1 MRLESWIIPVVAI
14 ASWAFIVTYRMRI
27 AGRMREQ
34 AHRER
39 LAMIEKGLVPPPEA
53 DTKHLEAMM
62 DWHPSTVLGSSQA
75 AHSRRTGITL
85 IGVGVGLWLMLYVLG
100 TGRVSGAGLLLVV
113 LGIAFLVNA
122 VFETRSERNQ
132 RPRTPESTI
141 RT

>member
-1 MRLESWIIPVVAI
+1 MRGIIPVVAI
-14 ASWAFIVTYRMRI
+14 IAWAAIVMYRMHV

-39 LAMIEKGLVPPPEA
+39 LAMIEKGLVPPAEG
-53 DTKHLEAMM
+53 DSKHLDAMM

-85 IGVGVGLWLMLYVLG
+85 IGIGVGLSLMLYVLG
-100 TGRVSGAGLLLVV
+100 TGRVSGAGVLLVA

-122 VFETRSERNQ
+122 IFETRSER
-132 RPRTPESTI
+132 RDPK
-141 RT
+141 

>member
-14 ASWAFIVTYRMRI
+14 VAWAAIVMYRMHV

-39 LAMIEKGLVPPPEA
+39 LAMIEKGLVPPPEG
-53 DTKHLEAMM
+53 DSKQFDAMM

-85 IGVGVGLWLMLYVLG
+85 IGVGIGLWLMLYVLG
-100 TGRVSGAGLLLVV
+100 TGRVSGVGALLIAI
-113 LGIAFLVNA
+113 GIAFLVNA
-122 VFETRSERNQ
+122 VFETRSER
-132 RPRTPESTI
+132 RDTK
-141 RT
+141 

>member
-1 MRLESWIIPVVAI
+1 MRVESWIIPVVAI
-14 ASWAFIVTYRMRI
+14 TAWAAIVIYRMHV

-39 LAMIEKGLVPPPEA
+39 LAMIEKGLVPSAEA
-53 DTKHLEAMM
+53 DSKHLDAMM

-85 IGVGVGLWLMLYVLG
+85 IGIGIGLSLMLYVLG
-100 TGRVSGAGLLLVV
+100 TGRVSGAGVLLVA

-122 VFETRSERNQ
+122 IFETRSER
-132 RPRTPESTI
+132 RDPK
-141 RT
+141 

>member
-1 MRLESWIIPVVAI
+1 MRLENWIIPVVVITAWAAI
-14 ASWAFIVTYRMRI
+14 VIYRMHI

-39 LAMIEKGLVPPPEA
+39 MAMIEKGLVPPAEA
-53 DTKHLEAMM
+53 DSKRLDAMM

-85 IGVGVGLWLMLYVLG
+85 IGVGIGLMLMLYVLG
-100 TGRVSGAGLLLVV
+100 SGRGSGAGVLLVV

-122 VFETRSERNQ
+122 VFETRSER
-132 RPRTPESTI
+132 RDAK
-141 RT
+141 